1 MTQKNYLFFNPKIVL
16 FEEAKAIKPKGEPS
30 IDQNCTYKFNLL
42 NLK

>member
-16 FEEAKAIKPKGEPS
+16 FGDTKPIKTKGELS
-30 IDQNCTYKFNLL
+30 IDQNYTYKFNLL